1 MGKYYNFSDYY
12 NLNQDQ
18 QYIADE
24 YAIMFQNGDERG
36 LSFFYNEFY
45 AALALYANR
54 WIDNRSVAEEIA
66 SEVFVKTWRMH
77 YKLDSYG
84 AIRAYLYKIVYRD
97 SMNALTKESKRRT
110 GIKGLQLSDLNNDT
124 PFDNM
129 VRSETYRLVHKALK
143 DLTPGERR
151 VMVMYYLDGKSTGA
165 IAREL
170 NLHTSTIRTQKQ
182 NGLKA
187 LRKNLGL
194 NMQAVHLLYSFA
206 KRLFKLPVKHW
217 KDYSV
222 I

>member
-1 MGKYYNFSDYY
+1 
-12 NLNQDQ
+12 
-18 QYIADE
+18 
-24 YAIMFQNGDERG
+24 
-36 LSFFYNEFY
+36 
-45 AALALYANR
+45 
-54 WIDNRSVAEEIA
+54 
-66 SEVFVKTWRMH
+66 MH

-110 GIKGLQLSDLNNDT
+110 GIKGLQLSDINNDT

-170 NLHTSTIRTQKQ
+170 NLNTSTIRTQKQ
-182 NGLKA
+182 NGEKA
-187 LRKNLGL
+187 LRKKLRQS
-194 NMQAVHLLYSFA
+194 MQVAHLLASFA
-206 KRLFKLPVKHW
+206 KGLFNLPLKHW